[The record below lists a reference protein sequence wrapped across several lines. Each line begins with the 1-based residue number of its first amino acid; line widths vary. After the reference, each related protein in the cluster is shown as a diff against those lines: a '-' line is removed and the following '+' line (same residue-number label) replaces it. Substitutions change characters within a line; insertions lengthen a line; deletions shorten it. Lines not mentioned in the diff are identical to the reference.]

1 MQTINHSRT
10 DAELRTERSQL
21 RCLSNEDF
29 KPKILPRIDPVIPST
44 FVAFILISTTAS
56 ARDITLIN
64 KGVAKVT
71 L

>member
-1 MQTINHSRT
+1 M
-10 DAELRTERSQL
+10 
-21 RCLSNEDF
+21 
-29 KPKILPRIDPVIPST
+29 LPRIDPVIPST

>member
-21 RCLSNEDF
+21 RCLSNKDF
-29 KPKILPRIDPVIPST
+29 KPNMRPRIEPAIPST
-44 FVAFILISTTAS
+44 FVAFILISTPAS
-56 ARDITLIN
+56 AKDITLIN
-64 KGVAKVT
+64 KGAAKVT